1 MDLGRILSWVVVGG
15 IAYTSYNY
23 LSTGDITA
31 IPPSPKIVLSL
42 ANKDKPNLEGQRKH
56 LATGTPCIRI
66 AGGKIKQGIYS
77 CEIQQFA
84 GPSSYDTPPEKT
96 YSILITKRNGSW
108 QITR

>member
-66 AGGKIKQGIYS
+66 AGGRFNNLLVHPHMTLRQKKPTLS
-77 CEIQQFA
+77 
-84 GPSSYDTPPEKT
+84 
-96 YSILITKRNGSW
+96 
-108 QITR
+108 